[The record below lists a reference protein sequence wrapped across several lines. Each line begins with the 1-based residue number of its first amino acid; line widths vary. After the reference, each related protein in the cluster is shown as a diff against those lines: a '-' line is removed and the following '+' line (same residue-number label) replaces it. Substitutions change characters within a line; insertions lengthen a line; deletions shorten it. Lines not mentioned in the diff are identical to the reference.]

1 MENEIKLFRN
11 YYKFS
16 EGEKL
21 ISIKFIS
28 GEQDINYSLITK
40 NTEKFFKIEAL
51 LYENYP
57 KYAETENFFVIGGN
71 KINKSKTLKENNIN
85 NNGIIALIVNNLD

>member
-1 MENEIKLFRN
+1 M
-11 YYKFS
+11 
-16 EGEKL
+16 
-21 ISIKFIS
+21 
-28 GEQDINYSLITK
+28 
-40 NTEKFFKIEAL
+40 
-51 LYENYP
+51 LYEKYP

>member
-21 ISIKFIS
+21 ISIQFIS
-28 GEQDINYSLITK
+28 GEQDIKYSLITK

-57 KYAETENFFVIGGN
+57 NMLKQ
-71 KINKSKTLKENNIN
+71 KIFL
-85 NNGIIALIVNNLD
+85 L